1 MRSAARVGVAVE
13 KEDAGNNAEGYDDG
27 LEAAYVMHMLMEAW
41 DTMRE
46 NE

>member
-13 KEDAGNNAEGYDDG
+13 KEGAGNNVEGYDDG
-27 LEAAYVMHMLMEAW
+27 LEAAYVMHMLWEAW
-41 DTMRE
+41 DTTRE